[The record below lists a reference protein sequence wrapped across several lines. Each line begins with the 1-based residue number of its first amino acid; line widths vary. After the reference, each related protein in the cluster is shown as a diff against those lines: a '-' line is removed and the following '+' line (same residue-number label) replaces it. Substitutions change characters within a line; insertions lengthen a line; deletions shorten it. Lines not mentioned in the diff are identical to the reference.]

1 MQSGSLLIL
10 RLSMFALGDKE
21 KERKGKPYV
30 RAKDKAEMREEDDN
44 TGKEGKQYNERSKIG
59 M

>member
-1 MQSGSLLIL
+1 MYAE
-10 RLSMFALGDKE
+10 RLSSHPKIVHVCLRRQR
-21 KERKGKPYV
+21 ERKGKPYV

-44 TGKEGKQYNERSKIG
+44 TGKEEKQYNERSKIG